1 MGWGCDSCKIVCSS
15 EFSSKYTDFTTYNF
29 QSEEAR
35 EESKNKDT
43 LLSYEEVFYEVGN
56 KLFKI
61 KSKKNIKKTEVY
73 STVVEALNSWGET
86 KNEDGIVPK
95 WKGSQPYKKM
105 EPTNAFF
112 YRIRITNYDDIREST
127 VKKLNLERAPN
138 WEEVGEG
145 WWVPIYKYK
154 GLIVPYEIKS
164 VLLKVV
170 TTDANGTVVQIMLK
184 LHFLMYV
191 EKRWLLLLKISFL
204 VITIVNNS
212 IIVKI
217 FSV

>member
-1 MGWGCDSCKIVCSS
+1 M
-15 EFSSKYTDFTTYNF
+15 
-29 QSEEAR
+29 
-35 EESKNKDT
+35 
-43 LLSYEEVFYEVGN
+43 
-56 KLFKI
+56 
-61 KSKKNIKKTEVY
+61 
-73 STVVEALNSWGET
+73 
-86 KNEDGIVPK
+86 PK